1 MTNNHRGLYRIK
13 KGFRD
18 IDGTYYRTGTE
29 MKLFNDSHVKTL
41 VREGKLKEIRDVKPE
56 STFRNEQEKREAIER
71 GEDYP
76 QLRRS
81 SERCPEGYH
90 LVLDHYRKRNGRSS
104 MALEEEGVYV
114 SEHCAKDPERRR

>member
-1 MTNNHRGLYRIK
+1 MTNNHRGLYRVNK
-13 KGFRD
+13 SFRD
-18 IDGTYYRTGTE
+18 MDGTYYPSGSE
-29 MKLFNDSHVKTL
+29 FKFFQDSHVKTL

-81 SERCPEGYH
+81 SERCPKGYH
-90 LVLDHYRKRNGRSS
+90 LVLDHYRKRNGRRS

>member
-18 IDGTYYRTGTE
+18 TDGTYYRSGTE
-29 MKLFNDSHVKTL
+29 MKLFKDSHVKTL
-41 VREGKLKEIRDVKPE
+41 EREGKLKEVKDIRPE
-56 STFRNEQEKREAIER
+56 STFRNEEEKREAMER

-76 QLRRS
+76 QLRRP
-81 SERCPEGYH
+81 SERCPRGYH
-90 LVLDHYRKRNGRSS
+90 IVLDHYRKRNGRSS

-114 SEHCAKDPERRR
+114 SEHCAKNPKRR

>member
-18 IDGTYYRTGTE
+18 IDGTYYPSGSE
-29 MKLFNDSHVKTL
+29 FKFFQDSHVKTL
-41 VREGKLKEIRDVKPE
+41 VREGKLKEVKEDVRPE
-56 STFRNEQEKREAIER
+56 STFRNEEEKREAVER

-76 QLRRS
+76 QIRRP
-81 SERCPEGYH
+81 SERCPKGYH
-90 LVLDHYRKRNGRSS
+90 IVLDHYRKRNGRSS

-114 SEHCAKDPERRR
+114 SEHCAKNPRRR